1 MPIQAMQDNATM
13 SPMTVDIL
21 HLLGCKSVFDS
32 YVVYTQ
38 RFHNLRTRITS
49 AIEELDQ
56 YFGSGNVNQ
65 KLDLSGNGSTS
76 ETVVDL
82 MLEQL
87 ATMRSVKSAT
97 ALIVKERLSAWVK
110 RPELLTE
117 EISQWDFVRSQSVL
131 GLLDK
136 VIRDVVGRVDLTLPW
151 EHWVLLANFTG
162 YVRFKAYFDA
172 WKKSLSQLEGLKQ
185 YYQKNMIE
193 HVCKNLSKHQQK
205 LLDEFNAN
213 LCK

>member
-1 MPIQAMQDNATM
+1 MEHFSMSIQAMQDNATM

-38 RFHNLRTRITS
+38 RFHNLRDRIPATF
-49 AIEELDQ
+49 EELDH
-56 YFGSGNVNQ
+56 YFGRGHVNQ
-65 KLDLSGNGSTS
+65 TLDLSGNGST
-76 ETVVDL
+76 TQTILDL

-87 ATMRSVKSAT
+87 AATRSGKSAT

-131 GLLDK
+131 G
-136 VIRDVVGRVDLTLPW
+136 
-151 EHWVLLANFTG
+151 
-162 YVRFKAYFDA
+162 
-172 WKKSLSQLEGLKQ
+172 
-185 YYQKNMIE
+185 
-193 HVCKNLSKHQQK
+193 
-205 LLDEFNAN
+205 
-213 LCK
+213 